1 MDLDTVTDYVPAP
14 GTAWREGDAW
24 LAGGTWLF
32 SEPQPTTTRLLDLN
46 SFGWP
51 DLTIDEDGVEIAATC
66 TLATLSRLRLP
77 SHWPAGALIG
87 QCCEALLG
95 SFKIW
100 NTASVGG
107 NICLS
112 LPAGPMTSLTT
123 SLDATATIWSADG
136 AIREL
141 PVLDFVIGA
150 GRNVL
155 GPGDLLRSVHLPASS
170 LRCRTAFRQLSLST
184 LGRSAAVVIGRLH
197 ADGGLVVT
205 VSASTARPYQ
215 LRFAEVPDPARAL
228 AALEATVPEYFDDV
242 HGQPAWRH
250 QITSV
255 LLSEICAELTA

>member
-66 TLATLSRLRLP
+66 T
-77 SHWPAGALIG
+77 
-87 QCCEALLG
+87 
-95 SFKIW
+95 FKIW